1 MNITP
6 QLTLT
11 PDDDLTP
18 AAIVSHILEERE
30 IEDPAAFL
38 QPPHPETIT
47 LGQLDDS
54 LQPACEA
61 LIAKLEQIR
70 LNNQSIVV
78 YTDYDAD
85 GVTGGAIMWEALH
98 RMGFTVMPYVPHRV
112 HEGYGFSIK
121 GIDHVKE
128 EFDPALI
135 ISVDHGIT
143 AEEKIKHANDI
154 GIPVVVT
161 DHHLKPESGPPGSA
175 LAVFHIPAL
184 SGSGVSYMV
193 ARFIYHHFKKDL
205 DTHTQAL
212 LDASFAGDYLCLAS
226 IGSVADLV
234 PLVGPTRSIVY
245 HGLEAFKHL
254 ERIGLKKLMEQAG
267 IGAKPVTPYEIGFV
281 IAPRINAIGR
291 LEHALDALR
300 LLCTTDP
307 ARAQALTDKLQDTNA
322 KRQDLVKTSIEEAI
336 KWVED
341 TYTQETLPPILVV
354 RSDSWHEGIIGLI
367 ASKLVEKY
375 WRPTIV
381 MTRTDGFYKASARS
395 IPALHLTD
403 FLREHKSYLVD
414 VGGHAQA
421 AGFTIQ
427 DEQVDGFIAAISNAA
442 GSRLT
447 PEDLERVLTPDIAL
461 PVEAATLTL
470 SQALDELRPF
480 GIGNPTPQFVS
491 TITPAKPRTL
501 GKDGSHLAFAVKETG
516 TDCIAFGMGEQLEEL
531 KAHADQKQIV
541 YTIGENEWQGNVKL
555 QLMIRHIG

>member
-1 MNITP
+1 MRIEP
-6 QLTLT
+6 KLTLT

-18 AAIVSHILEERE
+18 SAIVSRILQERE

-47 LGQLDDS
+47 LGQLDDT

-61 LIAKLEQIR
+61 LIATLEEIKQAGKT
-70 LNNQSIVV
+70 IVV

-98 RMGFTVMPYVPHRV
+98 RMGFSVMPYVPHRV

-121 GIDHVKE
+121 GIDHVKA

-143 AEEKIKHANDI
+143 AEEKIKHANEI
-154 GIPVVVT
+154 GIPIVVT
-161 DHHLKPESGPPGSA
+161 DHHLKPETGAPESA

-193 ARFIYHHFKKDL
+193 ARFIYHHFKKEL
-205 DTHTQAL
+205 DAQTQAL
-212 LDASFAGDYLCLAS
+212 LDSSFAGDYLCLAS

-245 HGLEAFKHL
+245 HGLEAFKHIK
-254 ERIGLKKLMEQAG
+254 RIGLKKLMEQAG

-300 LLCTTDP
+300 LLCTTDA
-307 ARAQALTDKLQDTNA
+307 ARAQTLTDKLQDTNA
-322 KRQDLVKTSIEEAI
+322 KRQDLVKTSIDEAVS
-336 KWVED
+336 WVEKS
-341 TYTQETLPPILVV
+341 YTPETLPPILVV
-354 RSDSWHEGIIGLI
+354 QSDSWHEGIIGLI

-381 MTRTDGFYKASARS
+381 MTKTDGFYKASARS

-403 FLREHKSYLVD
+403 FLREHKEYLVD

-421 AGFTIQ
+421 AGFTIE
-427 DEQVDGFIAAISNAA
+427 DARVEEFIAAITKEA
-442 GSRLT
+442 GNRLSPT
-447 PEDLERVLTPDIAL
+447 DLERVLTPDIEL
-461 PVEAATLTL
+461 PVEAATLAL

-480 GIGNPTPQFVS
+480 GIGNATPQFMS
-491 TITPAKPRTL
+491 TVTMDRLRTL
-501 GKDGSHLAFAVKETG
+501 GKDGSHLAYTAKETG
-516 TDCIAFGMGEQLEEL
+516 TDCIAFGMGERLEEL
-531 KAHADQKQIV
+531 KGNPHKRRIV
-541 YTIGENEWQGNVKL
+541 YTVGENEWQGNIKL
-555 QLMIRHIG
+555 QLMTKYIE